1 MIYHNAIFYPD
12 SKEEL
17 EALVLPVE
25 HLGKARCAI
34 VPHMALRG
42 CATFYRSVFSS
53 IPDGTRIVA
62 LLPLHRPPLSEHG
75 GKILFESRAANECTL
90 LGNVRIGSFGLED
103 GRAYDKEE
111 YSRELILPFAAAYTP
126 SSTLHAVYTYVKKS
140 KDMKEL
146 RHFLSSIDDGNTFF
160 LISSNMTPELPENE
174 MARMMDAT
182 IKAIE
187 SEDHL
192 LDLYQKGRIGACAT
206 AEIECVRSV
215 AKGRWELIGKRDE
228 DKMCGHACF
237 IMR

>member
-1 MIYHNAIFYPD
+1 MIYHNSIFYPD
-12 SKEEL
+12 DRESLLSLVAPIERKER
-17 EALVLPVE
+17 
-25 HLGKARCAI
+25 ARAAI
-34 VPHMALRG
+34 VPHMDARK
-42 CATFYRSVFSS
+42 CAPFYRSVFSC
-53 IPDGTRIVA
+53 IEDGMRIVA
-62 LLPLHRPPLSEHG
+62 LLPLHRPPLSSDSAFR
-75 GKILFESRAANECTL
+75 LFESKTSEETP
-90 LGNVRIGSFGLED
+90 LGSVNVGTFGLRD
-103 GRAYDKEE
+103 GSAYDEEE
-111 YSRELILPFAAAYTP
+111 YSRELILPFAAYSTP
-126 SSTLHAVYTYVKKS
+126 SSELHFIYTYLKKS

-160 LISSNMTPELPENE
+160 LISSNMTPELPDNE

-215 AKGRWELIGKRDE
+215 AKGRWKLIGKRDE